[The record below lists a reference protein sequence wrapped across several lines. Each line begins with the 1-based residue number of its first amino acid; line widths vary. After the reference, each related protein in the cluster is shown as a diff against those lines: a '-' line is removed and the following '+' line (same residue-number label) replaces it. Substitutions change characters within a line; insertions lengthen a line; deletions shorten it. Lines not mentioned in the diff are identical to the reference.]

1 MYMIDLLLEKLVCL
15 KIVLQG
21 SYIFVYDIYKY
32 IIQNINNNCNI
43 VFSFFLI
50 IFERSLVILNCI
62 LICLKRKFFFI
73 IKCGKCLNY
82 IGKFI

>member
-32 IIQNINNNCNI
+32 II
-43 VFSFFLI
+43 
-50 IFERSLVILNCI
+50 
-62 LICLKRKFFFI
+62 
-73 IKCGKCLNY
+73 
-82 IGKFI
+82 